1 MNNSEG
7 GARPS
12 GHPLLE
18 FWERYERVL
27 DKLEKNQRN
36 VENHWKQLMRR
47 MIEYEEKKH
56 EQPQEQTE
64 GSGPAGQ

>member
-1 MNNSEG
+1 MNNSEA
-7 GARPS
+7 GARGS

-18 FWERYERVL
+18 VWERYEGVL

-56 EQPQEQTE
+56 EQEQAE
-64 GSGPAGQ
+64 GGGPAGQ